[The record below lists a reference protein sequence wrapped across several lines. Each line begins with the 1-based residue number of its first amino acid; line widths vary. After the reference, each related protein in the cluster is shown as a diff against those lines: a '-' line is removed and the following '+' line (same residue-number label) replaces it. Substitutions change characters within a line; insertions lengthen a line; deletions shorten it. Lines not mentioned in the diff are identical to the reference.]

1 MNIDANVPIP
11 GATEAAPA
19 KPARRRA
26 SPKPKPKAEPVAEVP
41 NPAAGLLS
49 ALKFISIAQKKAG
62 TPLQQFCNLSYHW
75 AAASN
80 ETLTVATRIEEDLTA
95 CPHTLSLI
103 DALSKCSGDLAI
115 TQLSPQTLA
124 VNSGVFKGLVN
135 CASFDEIQIPAP
147 DPQCAVA
154 NDRIKFALGAVAC
167 LATDGAP
174 TARNASVLLQS
185 GSAVATN
192 GHALLEAWHGVDLP
206 PNLLIPKVSA
216 VAIAKCDK
224 TLTGFGFSPSS
235 ATFWFED
242 GSFIKTQLYNEQ
254 YPDIGPVINVA
265 GLNPVAL
272 PAAFFKGVKA
282 IESFSEDSVVY
293 FHEGI
298 LKSNKRMENASTYKI
313 EGLPQGFAFNA
324 KYLLML
330 EFAMKTVAFK
340 DVAKGCKAYFF
351 AENVRGVLM
360 GVSMNNEERREYE
373 TNGEVQGRPKP
384 NFSDMDD
391 DIPF

>member
-1 MNIDANVPIP
+1 MDLDANVPIP
-11 GATEAAPA
+11 GATEETPA
-19 KPARRRA
+19 RPKRRRA
-26 SPKPKPKAEPVAEVP
+26 APKPKAEPVPEVA
-41 NPAAGLLS
+41 NPAAGLLR

-62 TPLQQFCNLSYHW
+62 TPVQQFCNLSYHW
-75 AAASN
+75 AAATN

-103 DALSKCSGDLAI
+103 DALSKCSGELAI
-115 TQLSPQTLA
+115 TQLSPHTLA
-124 VNSGVFKGLVN
+124 VDSGVFKGLVN

-206 PNLLIPKVSA
+206 PNLLIPKLSA

-224 TLTGFGFSPSS
+224 VLTGFGFSPSS

-254 YPDIGPVINVA
+254 YPHYQPLIDIG
-265 GLNPVAL
+265 GLKPVAM

-282 IESFSEDSVVY
+282 IESFSEDSIVY
-293 FHEGI
+293 FHEGV

-330 EFAMKTVAFK
+330 ESAMKTVAFTEAHNGSK
-340 DVAKGCKAYFF
+340 VYFF
-351 AENVRGVLM
+351 GESIRGVLM
-360 GVSMNNEERREYE
+360 GVSMTQKERTEYE
-373 TNGEVQGRPKP
+373 GG
-384 NFSDMDD
+384 DD
-391 DIPF
+391 GFDPDKDIPF

>member
-1 MNIDANVPIP
+1 MDLDANVPIP
-11 GATEAAPA
+11 GATAAVPA

-26 SPKPKPKAEPVAEVP
+26 SPKPKAEPVAEVA
-41 NPAAGLLS
+41 NPAAGLLR

-62 TPLQQFCNLSYHW
+62 TPVQQFCNLSYHW
-75 AAASN
+75 AAATN

-124 VNSGVFKGLVN
+124 VDSGLFKGLVN

-147 DPQCAVA
+147 DPICAAA

-254 YPDIGPVINVA
+254 YPNYHSVIDVA
-265 GLNPVAL
+265 GLSPAPL
-272 PAAFFKGVKA
+272 PSVFFKGVKA
-282 IESFSEDSVVY
+282 IESFSEDSIVY

-324 KYLLML
+324 KYLIML
-330 EFAMKTVAFK
+330 ESAMKTVAFQ
-340 DVAKGCKAYFF
+340 DAANGPKAYFF
-351 AENVRGVLM
+351 GENIRGVLM
-360 GVSMNNEERREYE
+360 GVAMNEKERREYE
-373 TNGEVQGRPKP
+373 HGPEEQRQRPTGD
-384 NFSDMDD
+384 FSDMDD

>member
-1 MNIDANVPIP
+1 MDLDANVPIP

-19 KPARRRA
+19 KPKRRRA
-26 SPKPKPKAEPVAEVP
+26 SPKPKAETAPEVA
-41 NPAAGLLS
+41 NPAAGLLR

-95 CPHTLSLI
+95 CPHTLSFI
-103 DALSKCSGDLAI
+103 DALSKCSSDLAI
-115 TQLSPQTLA
+115 AQLSPQTIA
-124 VNSGVFKGLVN
+124 VNSGAFKGLVN
-135 CASFDEIQIPAP
+135 CAPFDEIQIPPP

-174 TARNASVLLQS
+174 TAVKAAVLLQS
-185 GSAVATN
+185 GTAVATN

-254 YPDIGPVINVA
+254 YPHYQPLVDLPGANF
-265 GLNPVAL
+265 VAL

-282 IESFSEDSVVY
+282 IESFSEDSIVY
-293 FHEGI
+293 FHEGV
-298 LKSNKRMENASTYKI
+298 LKSNKRMEAASTYKI

-324 KYLLML
+324 KYLMML
-330 EFAMKTVAFK
+330 EPAIRTVAFTESQPGWTK
-340 DVAKGCKAYFF
+340 CYFMG
-351 AENVRGVLM
+351 ENIRGVLM
-360 GVSMNNEERREYE
+360 GVQMKQEERREYE
-373 TNGEVQGRPKP
+373 SNGEVQRRPAP

>member
-26 SPKPKPKAEPVAEVP
+26 SPKPNAEPVAETP
-41 NPAAGLLS
+41 NPAAGLLR

-62 TPLQQFCNLSYHW
+62 TALQQFCNLSYYW

-174 TARNASVLLQS
+174 TARNAAVLLQS

-192 GHALLEAWHGVDLP
+192 DHALLEAWHGVDLP
-206 PNLLIPKVSA
+206 PNLLIPKLSA

-254 YPDIGPVINVA
+254 YPHYQAVIDVPE
-265 GLNPVAL
+265 LKPVAL

-282 IESFSEDSVVY
+282 IESFSEDSIVY

-324 KYLLML
+324 KYLIML
-330 EFAMKTVAFK
+330 ESTMKTVAFQ
-340 DVAKGCKAYFF
+340 DAANGHKAFF
-351 AENVRGVLM
+351 FGDNIRGVLM
-360 GVSMNNEERREYE
+360 GVGMNDKERREYE
-373 TNGEVQGRPKP
+373 ESGEDRRPKP